1 MKKTLKII
9 ITLMLTAVTLALCSC
24 DAVNDI
30 SGIIKKYTQTTE
42 APAAETTGKQTEKE
56 TEETP
61 LSGKYRDPLT
71 GELIDDD
78 LSGMRPA
85 AVVIKNDRLAAPQY
99 GLSEAGILYEAAV
112 EGGMTRFLA
121 VYPSVSSLDNVG
133 PVIDSRT
140 YFYDFAANHDAMI
153 VIAGS
158 TAAGRELAEKRNIT
172 ALDAIVGEL
181 EPGFERNAQLI
192 SERGSENSILAK
204 GSGLKFRAQALGVEI
219 RTDKAPVPYTILDSM
234 ENREMPDGK
243 HCSKLSIQFSANM
256 NVYFTFSTL
265 TNTYSRFQ
273 YGDKH
278 IDAKTGKQLSFA
290 NLLVIFADQ
299 NTLNPATGEISI
311 SASGKGTGYY
321 VYGGSYIPISW
332 TRTGGEYPI
341 KLYEADGKTPL
352 TVSAGRTYIAVMS
365 SSQRG
370 KVVAE

>member
-42 APAAETTGKQTEKE
+42 APAAETTGKQTEEE

-121 VYPSVSSLDNVG
+121 VYPGVSSLENVG

>member
-42 APAAETTGKQTEKE
+42 APAAETTGKQTEEE

-61 LSGKYRDPLT
+61 LSGKYSDPLT

-121 VYPSVSSLDNVG
+121 VYPGVSSLENVG

>member
-42 APAAETTGKQTEKE
+42 APAAETTGKQTEEE

-158 TAAGRELAEKRNIT
+158 TAAGRELAGKRNIT

-365 SSQRG
+365 SSQRA

>member
-42 APAAETTGKQTEKE
+42 APAAETTGKQTEEE

-219 RTDKAPVPYTILDSM
+219 RTDKSPVPYTILDSM

>member
-42 APAAETTGKQTEKE
+42 APAAETTGKQTEEE

-121 VYPSVSSLDNVG
+121 VYPGVSSLDNVG

>member
-9 ITLMLTAVTLALCSC
+9 ITLMLTAVTLTLCSC

-42 APAAETTGKQTEKE
+42 APAAETTGKQTEEE

-121 VYPSVSSLDNVG
+121 VYPGVSSLDNVG

-140 YFYDFAANHDAMI
+140 YFYDFASNHDAMI

-219 RTDKAPVPYTILDSM
+219 RTDKSPVPYTIIDSM

-370 KVVAE
+370 KV